1 MIREMANRGVVLMVD
16 EYNTSKKCPGC
27 KEDTVEDKER
37 RIRSCK
43 NCKVGSP
50 GESCRL
56 HCLTPEFE
64 MDRDNVGSTNIGMRG
79 FGTLLG
85 QEWF

>member
-1 MIREMANRGVVLMVD
+1 MASRGVVLMVD

-27 KEDTVEDKER
+27 GEDTVEDKER

-43 NCKVGSP
+43 NFKIGSP
-50 GESCRL
+50 EESCRL
-56 HCLTPEFE
+56 HRLTPEFE

-79 FGTLLG
+79 FGQLLG